1 MPIPRFAAKR
11 DRNEP
16 EIIRALEKVG
26 AIVTQLSQPG
36 VFDLLV
42 GFRGVLYLLEV
53 KDKGGSLTD
62 AQIEFHRR
70 YSQDGGYPL
79 FVVWNVDD
87 ALRAI
92 GAIEG

>member
-16 EIIRALEKVG
+16 EIIAALVKVG
-26 AIVTQLSQPG
+26 ATVTPLSQEG
-36 VFDLLV
+36 VLDLLV
-42 GFRGVLYLLEV
+42 GFRGIFSVLEV
-53 KDKGGSLTD
+53 KDRGGSLTD
-62 AQIEFHRR
+62 AQIKFIEKW
-70 YSQDGGYPL
+70 QGYPV
-79 FVVWNVDD
+79 FVVWNIED

>member
-16 EIIRALEKVG
+16 EIIKALEKVG
-26 AIVTQLSQPG
+26 AIVTQISQQG

-62 AQIEFHRR
+62 AQIEFHRK
-70 YSQDGGYPL
+70 YSQDGGYQ
-79 FVVWNVDD
+79 VWIVWSVDE

-92 GAIEG
+92 GAID